1 MSKKKKDQGQ
11 KRSALWLQS
20 DGFET
25 LCAAGYTRLSECPE
39 VEMAVDYIAG
49 LIGSMTIHL
58 MRNTDKGDV
67 RVVDGLA
74 KKVDINPCGTM
85 GRQTWLSYIV
95 KNMLIEGN
103 QIVLPRTKDGYIEEL
118 LPIAPSRVSY
128 LPDGESYLVQISGR
142 VYRPEDVLHFKVN
155 PDPER
160 CWYGSGYRLPLRD
173 ILKNL
178 KQAAKTQ
185 NGFMSSQWKPSII
198 VKVDGLVDEF
208 SSPEGRQKLLDEY
221 LSTGQ
226 AGEPWMIPAEQFEVQ
241 QVKPLSLNDLAIN
254 DSVTLDKRSVAA
266 IFGVPPHV
274 VGVGEFNKEEHRAF
288 ISTRIQPLAQI
299 IEQELTGKLL
309 YSPDL
314 YFRLNPWKIRAY
326 DVPELARIGQEL
338 YVRGIVTG
346 NEVRDWVSLPPKDGL
361 DERVI
366 LENYIPAGMI
376 GDQKKLIQGG
386 ET

>member
-1 MSKKKKDQGQ
+1 MSKKKKAAM
-11 KRSALWLQS
+11 KRSALWLS
-20 DGFET
+20 NDSFEN

-39 VEMAVDYIAG
+39 VEMAVNYIAG

-67 RVVDGLA
+67 RVVNELA
-74 KKVDINPCGTM
+74 KKVDISPCQTM

-103 QIVLPRTKDGYIEEL
+103 QIVLPQTKDGYLEDL
-118 LPIAPSRVSY
+118 LPLPPSVVSY
-128 LPDGESYLVQISGR
+128 ISDGSSYLVQSSGK
-142 VYRPEDVLHFKVN
+142 VYRPEDLLHFKVN
-155 PDPER
+155 PDTEKI
-160 CWYGSGYRLPLRD
+160 WYGTGYRASLRD

-178 KQAAKTQ
+178 KQAAATQ

-208 SSPEGRQKLLDEY
+208 SSPSGRRKLMDEY
-221 LSTGQ
+221 LATGQ
-226 AGEPWMIPAEQFEVQ
+226 AGEPWLIPAEQFEVQ

-266 IFGVPPHV
+266 IFGVPPSV
-274 VGVGEFNKEEHRAF
+274 VGVGEFNQAEHRAF

-314 YFRLNPWKIRAY
+314 YFRLNPWKVRAY
-326 DVPELARIGQEL
+326 DVPELAQIGQEL

-361 DERVI
+361 DDLVI
-366 LENYIPAGMI
+366 LENYIPASMI
-376 GDQKKLIQGG
+376 GEQKKLQGG
-386 ET
+386 EK